1 MIPPDTDIADLSR
14 QLNEDSVAYSN
25 VGLASDPALQASVA
39 GALEPGEG
47 IAVVDI
53 YPDKFADLRDLA
65 QALKEA
71 SNLDTVIVQAPQGI
85 SAVSDSHSRAALESA
100 QQAVAPGLDQV
111 TALNQLHTHLGTAT
125 MPAEW
130 LILGLI
136 IIALAGAVAAFTRA
150 HSSKKV

>member
-71 SNLDTVIVQAPQGI
+71 SNLDTIIVQAPQGI

>member
-25 VGLASDPALQASVA
+25 VGLASDPALQASVS

>member
-14 QLNEDSVAYSN
+14 QLYEDSVAYSN

-47 IAVVDI
+47 MAVVDI

>member
-14 QLNEDSVAYSN
+14 QLNEDSVANSN

>member
-1 MIPPDTDIADLSR
+1 MIPPDADIADLSQ
-14 QLNEDSVAYSN
+14 QLLEDSVAYSN
-25 VGLASDPALQASVA
+25 VGLASDPALQASVS
-39 GALEPGEG
+39 GALQPGEG

-71 SNLDTVIVQAPQGI
+71 SDLDTVIVQAPQGI

>member
-14 QLNEDSVAYSN
+14 QLYEDSVAYSN
-25 VGLASDPALQASVA
+25 VGLARDPALQASVA

-71 SNLDTVIVQAPQGI
+71 SNLDTIIVQAPQGI